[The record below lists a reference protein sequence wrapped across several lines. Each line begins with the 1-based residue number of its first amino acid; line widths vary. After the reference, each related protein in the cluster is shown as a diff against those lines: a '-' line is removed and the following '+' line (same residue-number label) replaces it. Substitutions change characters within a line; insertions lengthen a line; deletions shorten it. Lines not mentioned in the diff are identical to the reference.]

1 MFGEQR
7 GAQVLEE
14 FAGRAT
20 AAAPVVEVGGERLDP
35 LELPLELPLVMGE
48 RHALGEHVGH
58 QLQLLERD
66 VGEHQGVAL
75 DRLLARGINANVEHL
90 RLLLGALPVRSV
102 EPRAAMS
109 MAVPTSTALA

>member
-20 AAAPVVEVGGERLDP
+20 AAAPVVEVGGERLD
-35 LELPLELPLVMGE
+35 PLELPLVMGE